1 MTVQK
6 YKGPWCSRKRETSEE
21 RNKKV
26 ICTASKEIYN
36 VLIRKLHDQYTI
48 KTASDKIASD
58 KISLLVFYSL
68 KTFYCMPPSEKKNQ
82 SCLWINWFTCKL
94 ILKPHVLLKSI
105 NGYRSSMKLAPHK
118 SLTAYLKQM
127 KTGEKFDEMRNAWKE
142 GKRIACT
149 RTTRTNHS
157 KPLNKIVATLSETGD
172 K

>member
-94 ILKPHVLLKSI
+94 ILKPHV
-105 NGYRSSMKLAPHK
+105 
-118 SLTAYLKQM
+118 TAYLKQM
-127 KTGEKFDEMRNAWKE
+127 KTGEKFDEMTTVKICNYCQYKSVE
-142 GKRIACT
+142 ESYIGKKGKRIEYTKAAH
-149 RTTRTNHS
+149 RS
-157 KPLNKIVATLSETGD
+157 QWAS
-172 K
+172 